1 MEEKEEARS
10 IGGQNENSDAAAKF
24 SGFDWL
30 EIVFVSRLWKIPG
43 NTISGI
49 LSRKFR

>member
-24 SGFDWL
+24 GGFYWL
-30 EIVFVSRLWKIPG
+30 EVAFVSRLWEIPG

-49 LSRKFR
+49 LCGKVR

>member
-24 SGFDWL
+24 GGSYWL
-30 EIVFVSRLWKIPG
+30 EAVFVSRLLKIPG

-49 LSRKFR
+49 LCGKIR